1 MRRTKIWRILTVAL
15 ILSLL
20 MAVIPAT
27 PAWAYDYDITID
39 PEEGEI
45 GDRIDIAGEDFD
57 PSGKDGSDDEEWVDI
72 YFAEDEADVGDDI
85 DTEVNTYALVKTT
98 DVGWV
103 DDSDEGEIDTSFI
116 VPDVLDD
123 GDDEEDVA
131 PGTYYLYVTRFNSNR
146 IRSMAEFTV
155 IGAGEI
161 NIDPDEGPVY
171 TEVEISGTDFSD
183 SEDITVEYDGDEIS
197 IESGDDST
205 NSSGEFDCTI
215 IIPESTAGDHTIRVV
230 DDADSEA
237 EDTFTVEPEVTVSP
251 TEANVSE
258 TVTISGSGFAGRSD
272 VAVYFDGTEL
282 DSDETDSD
290 GSFEVTFTVP
300 AVASGTYDV
309 EAYDEDDNSATVE
322 LAVAATVVKLEP
334 TTGNV
339 GTPIAAS
346 GSGFTPGATI
356 IIKYDDAQEAT
367 ATVQASGIFAVIFNA
382 PASISGEHVITVG
395 DGTTTKQFTFTME
408 SVAPPTPQPLL
419 PQMGT
424 KPEQPVRFDWAD
436 VTDDSSP
443 VTYTLQVATGKDFN
457 TNAMVLEKKEITK
470 SEYTLTEA
478 EQLEARTKEEPYY
491 WRIKAVDAASNESA
505 WTGAGEFYVGAPTII
520 GAEGMPTW
528 VIYTLIGLGGVLLV
542 IIGFWLGRRTAYYSY

>member
-1 MRRTKIWRILTVAL
+1 MRHTKIWRILTIAL

-45 GDRIDIAGEDFD
+45 GDRITITGEDFD
-57 PSGKDGSDDEEWVDI
+57 PSGKDGDDDEEWVDI
-72 YFAEDEADVGDDI
+72 YFAEEEAGTADDI

-98 DVGWV
+98 EVGWV
-103 DDSDEGEIDTSFI
+103 DDADEGEIDTTFT

-131 PGTYYLYVTRFNSNR
+131 PGTYYIYVTRFNSSR
-146 IRSMAEFTV
+146 IRSVAEFTV

-161 NIDPDEGPVY
+161 SLDPDAGPVD
-171 TEVEISGTDFSD
+171 TEVEISGTDFGGSA
-183 SEDITVEYDGDEIS
+183 DIAVEYDGDGIS
-197 IESGDDST
+197 IESGDTDT

-215 IIPESTAGDHTIRVV
+215 IIPESTAGDHTIKVT
-230 DDADSEA
+230 DDAGSEA
-237 EDTFTVEPEVTVSP
+237 TATFTVEPEITLSP
-251 TEANVSE
+251 TEANVNE
-258 TVTISGSGFAGRSD
+258 TITVSGTGFAGRSD
-272 VAVYFDGTEL
+272 VAVYIDGTEL
-282 DSDETDSD
+282 ASDTTDSD
-290 GSFEVTFTVP
+290 GSFDVDFTMP

-309 EAYDEDDNSATVE
+309 LAYDEDDNEATAE

-339 GTPIAAS
+339 GTPIAVS

-356 IIKYDDAQEAT
+356 IIKYDDTQVTT
-367 ATVQASGIFAVIFNA
+367 ATVQATGIFAVVFNT

-408 SVAPPTPQPLL
+408 SVVPPTPQPLL

-424 KPEQPVRFDWAD
+424 KPKQPVRFDWAD

-443 VTYTLQVATGKDFN
+443 VTYTLQIATSKDFS
-457 TNAMVLEKKEITK
+457 TNAMVLEKKGLTK

-478 EQLEARTKEEPYY
+478 EKLEARTKEEPYY
-491 WRIKAVDAASNESA
+491 WRIRAVDAASNESP
-505 WTGAGEFYVGAPTII
+505 WTGAGEFYAGAPSII
-520 GAEGMPTW
+520 GAAGMPTW
-528 VIYTLIGLGGVLLV
+528 VMYTLIGLGGVLLV